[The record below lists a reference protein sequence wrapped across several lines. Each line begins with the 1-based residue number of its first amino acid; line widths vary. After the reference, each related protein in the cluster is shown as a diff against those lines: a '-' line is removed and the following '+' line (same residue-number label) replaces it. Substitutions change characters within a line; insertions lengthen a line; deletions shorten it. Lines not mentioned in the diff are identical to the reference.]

1 MIVLYNNNKIAE
13 AKQEEMENWIANDV
27 FDSVDNEGQ
36 RYMSVR
42 WVITEKVKGGITY
55 IKARLVV
62 RGFEENTSDLKK
74 DSPTCSREAI
84 RILITIASAM
94 KWECHSIDIKSAY
107 LQGNTIQRKI
117 FLKPPKEYD
126 EGKLWR
132 LKKTVYGLCD
142 AARAWYMRMKDELK
156 LLSIEMCSVDNSLFF
171 WRRNGI
177 IEGIIC
183 IYVDDFLYAG
193 THRFCN
199 MVIGKLKEKFLIGSE
214 ESINFTYV
222 GLRIQSYKDG
232 WTIDQ
237 NQYIAGIEMISINKK
252 RASEKKEAL
261 DDKEKKEYRALVG
274 QLNWV
279 STHTRPDIAF
289 ETCVLSCAFQE
300 AKVAELI
307 RLNKLVERVKR
318 DKINN
323 YFPRI
328 NNIREVTLECYKD
341 E

>member
-1 MIVLYNNNKIAE
+1 
-13 AKQEEMENWIANDV
+13 
-27 FDSVDNEGQ
+27 
-36 RYMSVR
+36 
-42 WVITEKVKGGITY
+42 
-55 IKARLVV
+55 
-62 RGFEENTSDLKK
+62 
-74 DSPTCSREAI
+74 
-84 RILITIASAM
+84 
-94 KWECHSIDIKSAY
+94 
-107 LQGNTIQRKI
+107 
-117 FLKPPKEYD
+117 
-126 EGKLWR
+126 
-132 LKKTVYGLCD
+132 
-142 AARAWYMRMKDELK
+142 
-156 LLSIEMCSVDNSLFF
+156 
-171 WRRNGI
+171 
-177 IEGIIC
+177 
-183 IYVDDFLYAG
+183 
-193 THRFCN
+193 

-237 NQYIAGIEMISINKK
+237 NQYIAGIEMIPVNKR

-289 ETCVLSCAFQE
+289 ETCVLISASQE

-318 DKINN
+318 DNINI

-328 NNIREVTLECYKD
+328 DNIREVTLECYTDASLQNLQKGNSQGGLIIFLKD
-341 E
+341 RSGSKCPFYWR